1 MSERG
6 QKAYDYFMQGY
17 NCAQAV
23 LLAFSD
29 LTGLDEK
36 TAVLVASG
44 FGAGI
49 GKTRNVCGTVTGMI
63 MAADLINGYENPKD
77 SNAKIRTYD
86 MVQSL
91 LNEFKAENGS
101 IICAEL
107 LGLKPME
114 DTSPVPNKRTG
125 EYYKKRPCPEL
136 CRQSAEILE
145 NYLNTQDTQGNS

>member
-29 LTGLDEK
+29 LTGLNEK
-36 TAVLVASG
+36 TAALVASG

-77 SNAKIRTYD
+77 SNAKIHTYD
-86 MVQSL
+86 MVQNL

-136 CRQSAEILE
+136 CRQAAEILE
-145 NYLNTQDTQGNS
+145 NYLTAQENL

>member
-23 LLAFSD
+23 LLAFSHK
-29 LTGLDEK
+29 TGLK
-36 TAVLVASG
+36 KNPAALVASG

-77 SNAKIRTYD
+77 SNAKIHTYD

-101 IICAEL
+101 IIKENAMKKIPRLFLINEQVNIIKNAL
-107 LGLKPME
+107 ALSFAGSQRKFLK
-114 DTSPVPNKRTG
+114 
-125 EYYKKRPCPEL
+125 
-136 CRQSAEILE
+136 II
-145 NYLNTQDTQGNS
+145 

>member
-6 QKAYDYFMQGY
+6 QKAYDYFLSGY

-29 LTGLDEK
+29 LTGLDNK
-36 TAVLVASG
+36 TAALIASG

-49 GKTRNVCGTVTGMI
+49 GRTRNICGTVSGMI
-63 MAADLINGYENPKD
+63 MAANMLNGYSDPKNVENK
-77 SNAKIRTYD
+77 KETYA
-86 MVQSL
+86 MVQTL
-91 LNEFKAENGS
+91 LDMFKEHNGS

-107 LGLKPME
+107 LGLKPKENINPMP
-114 DTSPVPNKRTG
+114 DKRTA

-136 CRQSAEILE
+136 CKIAVEILE
-145 NYLNTQDTQGNS
+145 EYIS

>member
-1 MSERG
+1 
-6 QKAYDYFMQGY
+6 
-17 NCAQAV
+17 
-23 LLAFSD
+23 
-29 LTGLDEK
+29 
-36 TAVLVASG
+36 
-44 FGAGI
+44 
-49 GKTRNVCGTVTGMI
+49 
-63 MAADLINGYENPKD
+63 
-77 SNAKIRTYD
+77 

-145 NYLNTQDTQGNS
+145 NYLNTQENS

>member
-36 TAVLVASG
+36 TAALVASG

-77 SNAKIRTYD
+77 SNAKETALV
-86 MVQSL
+86 MPSL
-91 LNEFKAENGS
+91 ESDN
-101 IICAEL
+101 
-107 LGLKPME
+107 
-114 DTSPVPNKRTG
+114 VPSKSNKNNFLFID
-125 EYYKKRPCPEL
+125 Y
-136 CRQSAEILE
+136 S
-145 NYLNTQDTQGNS
+145 